1 MVTIR
6 PSRRSILAMLAALG
20 ASSAGGA
27 YLWSTGPEALIQ
39 TILSRRLPGV
49 RIDSASV
56 AVLSHVIQADLE
68 TTTRR
73 VALHGAAAAARIIGI
88 GAVAKLR
95 PVEVNH
101 LERKVVTLFILGSN
115 FFDVKDPKT
124 DLVTYY
130 PPPWPCGNR
139 FAEYDT

>member
-1 MVTIR
+1 
-6 PSRRSILAMLAALG
+6 MLAALG

-27 YLWSTGPEALIQ
+27 YLWSIGPDALIR

-49 RIDSASV
+49 RIDSASI
-56 AVLSHVIQADLE
+56 AVLSRDIQAE
-68 TTTRR
+68 FRTVPRR
-73 VALHGAAAAARIIGI
+73 AALHGAAAAARIIGI
-88 GAVAKLR
+88 DALARLR

-101 LERKVVTLFILGSN
+101 LERKILTFFILGSN
-115 FFDVKDPKT
+115 FMDVKDPKT

-130 PPPWPCGNR
+130 PPPWPCINR

>member
-1 MVTIR
+1 
-6 PSRRSILAMLAALG
+6 LAMLAALS
-20 ASSAGGA
+20 ASSAGGT

-39 TILSRRLPGV
+39 TILSRWLPGV
-49 RIDSASV
+49 RIDSASI
-56 AVLSHVIQADLE
+56 ALLSRDVQADLE

-73 VALHGAAAAARIIGI
+73 IALHGAAAAARIIGI
-88 GAVAKLR
+88 DAVAKLR

-101 LERKVVTLFILGSN
+101 LERKVLTLFILRSD
-115 FFDVKDPKT
+115 FFDVKNPKT